1 MKCVCVCVCVEG
13 VEERP
18 IYSSRGQF
26 LSNARMEADQ
36 VPWQLLLLEVH
47 LARARPG
54 SSDSGVQP
62 TLGGAPP
69 GVCSSGRLIDGPR
82 SIFSRAS
89 FVVRS
94 PIFSARW
101 ALLVSM

>member
-1 MKCVCVCVCVEG
+1 MVVCVVRGGEG
-13 VEERP
+13 RGP
-18 IYSSRGQF
+18 IYSARGRF
-26 LSNARMEADQ
+26 PLKAHMEDNQ

-82 SIFSRAS
+82 SIFSSAS

-94 PIFSARW
+94 PIFSTRW